1 MRIEQNRLSGAKES
15 IGYTA
20 VSNHALTDSHFAE
33 LVQEKSQAL
42 KFSSHAMTR
51 MKSRNIGI
59 TPQMIDKLDKAVSG
73 AQKKGARDTL
83 VLLSDLAFIVNIPNK
98 TVVTAMEGRNMKDH
112 IVTNIDSTVI
122 AD

>member
-1 MRIEQNRLSGAKES
+1 MRIEQNVVNGAGENP
-15 IGYTA
+15 GYRP
-20 VSNHALTDSHFAE
+20 VSTQTLPERQFAG
-33 LVQEKSQAL
+33 LIQEKSQAL